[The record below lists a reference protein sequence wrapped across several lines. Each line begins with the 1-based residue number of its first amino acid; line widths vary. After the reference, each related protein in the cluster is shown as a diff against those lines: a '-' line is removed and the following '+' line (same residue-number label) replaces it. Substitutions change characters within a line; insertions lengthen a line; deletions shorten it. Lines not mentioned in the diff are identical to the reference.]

1 MTSTDNYLNGLT
13 ALIDSSFPKTCRLCG
28 KTYTSAEQFLAETEN
43 MPHGRSSLKQAI
55 EDDGTVIVEVFRNCS
70 CGSTLMDE
78 FNSRRD
84 NSEHG
89 QKQRLKFNKLLNI
102 LLQQHIDIDIA
113 RTEILKLF
121 KGKKSEVLD
130 NLLKNTN
137 IRELL

>member
-1 MTSTDNYLNGLT
+1 MTSVDNYLNGLT
-13 ALIDSSFPKTCRLCG
+13 ALINSSFPKTCRLCG
-28 KTYTSAEQFLAETEN
+28 KVYHSADQFLAETEN
-43 MPHGRSSLKQAI
+43 MPNGRSSLKQAI

-89 QKQRLKFNKLLNI
+89 QMQRLKFNKLLNI
-102 LLQQHIDIDIA
+102 LLQQQVDIEVA
-113 RTEILKLF
+113 RTEILNLF
-121 KGKKSEVLD
+121 KGKKSDVLD

-137 IRELL
+137 IKEIQ